1 MDSNPQQADP
11 TFRATQAERNY
22 KYTRG
27 ALTARTPIGD
37 NQVLEWST
45 QLNYQD
51 LDHPLPF
58 AIIDD
63 TTYSWSS
70 ELRLDAGGAAARP
83 RQSRPA
89 WGCSTAGTRQNDD
102 QFQNLNGERG
112 VQVQNQIN
120 SASNYATLRREPVRR
135 HPHLHGGGGPARA
148 VRGAQRDTTSS
159 APIAR
164 TRSTSARSRRSS
176 GSCGRLAPGAQVYG
190 NASHAYEPPLILE
203 LTAPG
208 QIGGDLS
215 QLKAQ
220 RAWQFE
226 IGTRGAWNE
235 RVTWDIAI
243 YDIEL
248 WDEIQNVNVQPFPG
262 APFTIPRFQ
271 NIRRSRHTGAEAGL
285 DVLLLRDLLRRVGL
299 GTHRRRACARASPT
313 PGHTSSS

>member
-1 MDSNPQQADP
+1 VP
-11 TFRATQAERNY
+11 
-22 KYTRG
+22 
-27 ALTARTPIGD
+27 TARTPIGD

-70 ELRLDAGGAAARP
+70 ELRWTLAAPLLDHGNRVRVGL
-83 RQSRPA
+83 QY
-89 WGCSTAGTRQNDD
+89 AGTRQNDD

-120 SASNYATLRREPVRR
+120 SASNCAIYAENQFDVTPTFTAVAGLR
-135 HPHLHGGGGPARA
+135 GQYA
-148 VRGAQRDTTSS
+148 VRSVNDQLGTDSTDSVDF
-159 APIAR
+159 
-164 TRSTSARSRRSS
+164 RSLSPKLGFLWTV
-176 GSCGRLAPGAQVYG
+176 APGAGLRQRL
-190 NASHAYEPPLILE
+190 ARLRPPLILE

-226 IGTRGAWNE
+226 IGTRGAWNRAGDVGYSPSTTSSCGTRSRTSTSSRSPARRSPSHDSRTSAA
-235 RVTWDIAI
+235 RVT
-243 YDIEL
+243 
-248 WDEIQNVNVQPFPG
+248 P
-262 APFTIPRFQ
+262 APRPASTCC
-271 NIRRSRHTGAEAGL
+271 SCATCSAGS
-285 DVLLLRDLLRRVGL
+285 VSGRPA
-299 GTHRRRACARASPT
+299 TPCARASPT